1 VGSYKDFGIFIY
13 DITNLND
20 PVLKSKY
27 FTGGGQ
33 SMKFLTRDSNIMIL
47 VDGVMGVKI
56 MNLSDTLAP

>member
-1 VGSYKDFGIFIY
+1 MGSYKDFGIFIY

-33 SMKFLTRDSNIMIL
+33 SMKFLTRDPNLMIL
-47 VDGVMGVKI
+47 ADGVMGVKI
-56 MNLSDTLAP
+56 MNLTDTSAP